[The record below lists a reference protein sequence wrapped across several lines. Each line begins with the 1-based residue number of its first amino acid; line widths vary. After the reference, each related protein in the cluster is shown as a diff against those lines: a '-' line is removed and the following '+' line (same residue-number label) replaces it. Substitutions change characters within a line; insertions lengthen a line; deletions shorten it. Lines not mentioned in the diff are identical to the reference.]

1 MSRKKE
7 AAAEA
12 LNDARNELHSL
23 KAELAEKQQQL
34 RDSDN
39 QGMLKP
45 DEVGQQGSSLRLD
58 QYTGFLLYSIV
69 LYCISSQYK
78 KGPMYWSSLRSM
90 GHVNVENCLSLFSN
104 IS

>member
-45 DEVGQQGSSLRLD
+45 DEVGQQGPSLRLD
-58 QYTGFLLYSIV
+58 QYTGFLCIV
-69 LYCISSQYK
+69 LYYICVSSTIQ
-78 KGPMYWSSLRSM
+78 KGA
-90 GHVNVENCLSLFSN
+90 NVLVRPQTNRACQS
-104 IS
+104 